1 MCSLDSRVLYI
12 ALDRLQCDKQ
22 SKAAN
27 ANHILIASWAVAQ
40 FFFITEDSELFAWG
54 LNQHGQC
61 GVGELT
67 DRLKSEV
74 DTEGF
79 RVSGSNWILN
89 VYQPLVVKGLPA
101 VSEVC
106 CGWSHVLAVTGE

>member
-1 MCSLDSRVLYI
+1 M
-12 ALDRLQCDKQ
+12 QCDKQ
-22 SKAAN
+22 SKAVN
-27 ANHILIASWAVAQ
+27 ANHILIASWAVANV
-40 FFFITEDSELFAWG
+40 FTTEDGELFAWG

-67 DRLKSEV
+67 DRHKSEV

-101 VSEVC
+101 VSRVC
-106 CGWSHVLAVTGE
+106 CGWSHVLAVTSE

>member
-1 MCSLDSRVLYI
+1 M
-12 ALDRLQCDKQ
+12 
-22 SKAAN
+22 
-27 ANHILIASWAVAQ
+27 
-40 FFFITEDSELFAWG
+40 FAWG

-67 DRLKSEV
+67 DRLKLEV
-74 DTEGF
+74 DAEGF

-89 VYQPLVVKGLPA
+89 VYQPLVVKGLPT

-106 CGWSHVLAVTGE
+106 CGWSHVLAVTGEKYFTFDLDHLPLARGDLA

>member
-1 MCSLDSRVLYI
+1 M
-12 ALDRLQCDKQ
+12 QCDKQ
-22 SKAAN
+22 SKAVN
-27 ANHILIASWAVAQ
+27 ANHILIASWAVANV
-40 FFFITEDSELFAWG
+40 FITEDGELFAWG

-67 DRLKSEV
+67 DRHKSEV

-89 VYQPLVVKGLPA
+89 VYQPLVVKGLPV
-101 VSEVC
+101 VSRVC